1 MSGCEGGMFF
11 VLYGGEIMEKKA
23 LQGGT
28 SAMIH

>member
-1 MSGCEGGMFF
+1 MSRRVGGLFF
-11 VLYGGEIMEKKA
+11 VLCRGEIIEKKA